1 MDKRLDRPLIYLDNA
16 ATSYPKPE
24 SVIDKMNEHMI
35 CYGGNPGRSS
45 HFLAFEAAARVFECR
60 ERLSAFFD
68 ADGAEQVC
76 FTSNTTEGLNLVI
89 KGILRRGDHVL
100 ISDMEHNAVYR
111 PIYKLWREGVIEY
124 DVFPSF
130 VASNE
135 RTPSMICAGIA
146 GLIRRNTRMLVCS
159 GASNICSL
167 TMPLREIGD
176 FCRKN
181 GIIFVVDG
189 AQCAG
194 HMPISLKQMKID
206 ALCIPAHKGLLG
218 PQGCGAVVLGKGI
231 RPETLCEGG
240 NGIAS
245 LDGEM
250 SDDLPERY
258 EAGTLPA
265 PAIVGFAEGVRIVEE
280 LGVDKISHHESALF
294 DRAAQKLSSIRGV
307 NIFCP
312 KHRGSVLLFS
322 LDKIA
327 SEELCARLSQEGIC
341 TRGGFHCC
349 ALGHKT
355 LGTDRA
361 GAVRAS
367 FGVYNSSKDVDE
379 LVDAVQRI
387 SKETI

>member
-1 MDKRLDRPLIYLDNA
+1 M
-16 ATSYPKPE
+16 
-24 SVIDKMNEHMI
+24 
-35 CYGGNPGRSS
+35 
-45 HFLAFEAAARVFECR
+45 
-60 ERLSAFFD
+60 
-68 ADGAEQVC
+68 
-76 FTSNTTEGLNLVI
+76 
-89 KGILRRGDHVL
+89 L
-100 ISDMEHNAVYR
+100 ISDIEHNAVYR
-111 PIYKLWREGVIEY
+111 PIYKLWREGVIDY
-124 DVFPSF
+124 DVFSSY
-130 VASNE
+130 ALSKD

-146 GLIRRNTRMLVCS
+146 KLMRRNTRILVCS
-159 GASNICSL
+159 GASNICSVS
-167 TMPLREIGD
+167 MPLREIGD

-181 GIIFVVDG
+181 GVIFVVDG

-206 ALCIPAHKGLLG
+206 ALCIPSHKGLLG

-231 RPETLCEGG
+231 KPDTLIEGG
-240 NGIAS
+240 NGVAS

-250 SDDLPERY
+250 FDDLPERY
-258 EAGTLPA
+258 EAGTLPT
-265 PAIVGFAEGVRIVEE
+265 PAIVGLCEGVRTVSL
-280 LGVDKISHHESALF
+280 LGVDKISRHESALF
-294 DRAAQKLSSIRGV
+294 ERAAQKLGAIKGV
-307 NIFCP
+307 KLFCP
-312 KHRGSVLLFS
+312 EYSGSVLLFS